1 MKKNK
6 ENVYHDKER
15 CENVNVKEFI
25 LCLHKRQKIIV
36 LNF

>member
-15 CENVNVKEFI
+15 CENDNVKEFI
-25 LCLHKRQKIIV
+25 LCLHIKKSV
-36 LNF
+36 FL

>member
-25 LCLHKRQKIIV
+25 LCLHIKKSV
-36 LNF
+36 FL

>member
-15 CENVNVKEFI
+15 CECKGTYFMFTYQEKCFS
-25 LCLHKRQKIIV
+25 LEQA
-36 LNF
+36 